1 MFGAGAII
9 KAANTNTNISTVVKR
24 SPKLES
30 VIKQPV
36 ITQKTMSSFLLDKM
50 IIGDI
55 KKKEKATAVK
65 KAKEK

>member
-9 KAANTNTNISTVVKR
+9 KTAGTNTAVKR
-24 SPKLES
+24 QAKPEN

-36 ITQKTMSSFLLDKM
+36 VIQKTISSFLLDKM

-55 KKKEKATAVK
+55 KKKEKAK